1 MTEWLTVLSQLIGI
15 FALAWVSFW
24 PAILAGLAL
33 GLPPAL
39 VITTTA
45 LSYASGA
52 ALVALVGGRIRAWVT
67 RRWGEKALLKEG
79 SLLHAIWSRYGAA
92 GLGLAAPMT
101 VGAQA
106 GALIGLALNVS
117 PRRLTFWL
125 ALGGLVWGILL
136 TLGALAGVLSVQA
149 VTP

>member
-1 MTEWLTVLSQLIGI
+1 MDWLTLLPQILSI

-39 VITTTA
+39 VIVTA
-45 LSYASGA
+45 TLSYASGA
-52 ALVALVGGRIRAWVT
+52 ALVALVGGRLREWIT
-67 RRWGEKALLKEG
+67 RRWGGKALLTEG
-79 SLLHAIWSRYGAA
+79 SLLERVWKRFGAV

-106 GALIGLALNVS
+106 GALIGLALNIP
-117 PRRLTFWL
+117 PRRLTIWL
-125 ALGGLVWGILL
+125 AVGGLVWALIL
-136 TLGALAGVLSVQA
+136 TVGVVAGVLVA
-149 VTP
+149 TG

>member
-39 VITTTA
+39 VIATTA

-52 ALVALVGGRIRAWVT
+52 ALMPPVL
-67 RRWGEKALLKEG
+67 RWWRWSEGESG
-79 SLLHAIWSRYGAA
+79 PG
-92 GLGLAAPMT
+92 
-101 VGAQA
+101 
-106 GALIGLALNVS
+106 
-117 PRRLTFWL
+117 
-125 ALGGLVWGILL
+125 
-136 TLGALAGVLSVQA
+136 
-149 VTP
+149 